1 MNSSIKYYPLVLCR
15 RLRRQHKTIDTLDT
29 LYGKWLP
36 TKQGAVSQSAMD
48 SYRIAYDHI
57 RPIAHIPVTQLSYRD
72 MQAIIDTMRNEGLSY
87 ASVKKVR
94 TLLSLLTKFAQVNDI
109 PMVDYT
115 KHLALGQNIA
125 TLKRAP
131 FTRQQI
137 NRLWHSPLDTDG
149 ALILLYTGMRCGEM
163 LALTKKDINLKQRTI
178 PIRKSKTISGIR
190 IIPIH
195 HRIYPI
201 IEQLYQSSNS
211 RLFNITYPQF
221 RSQFKKLMKSINCT
235 HTTHDCRHTVASL
248 LDRYGANPNAVRSIL
263 GHKTGDVTIKVY
275 THKAIREL
283 RKTIELLP

>member
-1 MNSSIKYYPLVLCR
+1 MNSSIKYYPLPLCR

-36 TKQGAVSQSAMD
+36 TKQGTVSQSAMD

-57 RPIAHIPVTQLSYRD
+57 RSIAHIPVTQLNYRD
-72 MQAIIDTMRNEGLSY
+72 MQAIVDTMRSEGLSY

-109 PMVDYT
+109 PMVDYS
-115 KHLALGQNIA
+115 KHLSLGQNVA

-137 NRLWHSPLDTDG
+137 NKLWRSSLNTDG

-163 LALTKKDINLKQRTI
+163 LTLTKKDINLKQKTI
-178 PIRKSKTISGIR
+178 AIRKSKTASGVR

-195 HRIYPI
+195 HRILPVL
-201 IEQLYQSSNS
+201 ERLYRDAST
-211 RLFNITYPQF
+211 RLFDVSYPRF
-221 RSQFKKLMKSINCT
+221 RTQFKKLMKSINCT

-263 GHKTGDVTIKVY
+263 GHKTGDITIKVY
-275 THKAIREL
+275 THKAVREL